1 MRFHFSEPF
10 IKVAGP
16 ELEFT
21 ISSPVSLR
29 VLIGQ
34 FPPDIIKM
42 IPVLRTAKPFDK
54 LRANGCG
61 SGIEGHH
68 DDSVT
73 DVELWAHVMFFNKVR
88 LLRLDDMID
97 NDETIKVLLP
107 ATGG

>member
-1 MRFHFSEPF
+1 MRFLFSDPF
-10 IKVAGP
+10 TKVAGK

-29 VLIGQ
+29 ALIDR
-34 FPPDIIKM
+34 FPPDLIRM
-42 IPVLRTAKPFDK
+42 I
-54 LRANGCG
+54 
-61 SGIEGHH
+61 HH
-68 DDSVT
+68 ENTVS

>member
-10 IKVAGP
+10 IKVAGQ

-42 IPVLRTAKPFDK
+42 I
-54 LRANGCG
+54 
-61 SGIEGHH
+61 HH